1 MKVQI
6 TILIAVV
13 FLAFSGCQPYNDA
26 SLNQRISELKDEI
39 EKSKNVTPALSND
52 TDKDVEALIKTMTKA
67 YEESVKALIEKM
79 QTTSPLIETKFD
91 ELNKEV
97 IRLSMMV
104 SKLELE
110 KDKRIGLEDEVEKF
124 REKLAEIEKDQF
136 KVENDMLKK
145 HFETQNA
152 ILEKM
157 STMVENLSNTAPAE
171 VTKQLQAQFEELSKK
186 VETMEVENTKLQED
200 LKAAQEDL
208 EKKDKR
214 IDALKNDKEMLEAA
228 LEKAKKGRP
237 DDEVKKDDDTG
248 TGVNS
253 PNMILGK
260 VYEVKLASPNS
271 YTAMVKFPLGTKLT
285 KGFLMQVFNDK
296 GEKIGR
302 FKVSVP
308 SVEPQPSDG
317 VLVGGEITTNKNV
330 LDVKK
335 GFRVSTMMNMPDIT
349 KAGN

>member
-1 MKVQI
+1 M
-6 TILIAVV
+6 
-13 FLAFSGCQPYNDA
+13 
-26 SLNQRISELKDEI
+26 
-39 EKSKNVTPALSND
+39 
-52 TDKDVEALIKTMTKA
+52 
-67 YEESVKALIEKM
+67 
-79 QTTSPLIETKFD
+79 
-91 ELNKEV
+91 
-97 IRLSMMV
+97 SMMV